1 MTSDPN
7 RTGVQARFRA
17 RFRISFRIAGIG
29 AAVLLVI
36 AALVAGACGNPGGG
50 SSEDEVSDDLVTG
63 GTTIDDVESFAALIT
78 ELGYDWSIPEI
89 AIQREWA
96 SEAGSLLQ
104 IEQPEARFEVYRF
117 EDRASLASALAR
129 MQSGAIVDLPEDAI
143 GWSTGRVLIF
153 LLANDEVEPVLNQ
166 LTAVLDEPVLV
177 TGAVGVIVDA
187 VGDDGEADASGSEEG
202 AEPDAPDDDSAGGG
216 DNPRPPEASTSS
228 GNVAVRAGI
237 GTYCWS
243 GDNVAICGDSI
254 GIITGHGV
262 LEVESGSAFAFQ
274 SDLPWEELR
283 EAFVTA
289 SSRAETEEL
298 GSGSDWRAWA
308 AVDGRPLPF
317 TVENGLTVTADLE
330 PGEYIVNLS
339 FFFGGNDVQYGILLT
354 VPAGTVSTP
363 PSSDSGSDSGAE
375 PDPNEEP
382 DTPTTRDLA
391 PLPPGDSSFVIG
403 KPFFLEPG
411 RTASLDEGG
420 FGLVFQA
427 VLGDSRCPL
436 DVTCVWAGEVS
447 VELRLTSAMSSST
460 FQLTLPGAPAYF
472 TPPSEPTGEF
482 EVVGLLLLPEPY
494 SEVLIPA
501 SGYRLLLQVNR
512 VGEDNGV
519 ARVETQ
525 APIESVTVNVAESFP
540 PQYFVAIESG
550 LPNGCARFERI
561 DVEREGA
568 TIRLTVLN
576 TVPAPSAELA
586 CTLIYGIIS
595 NTVALGSD
603 FEPGVEYL
611 VVVNDQMSQTFVAQ

>member
-1 MTSDPN
+1 MTPHPN
-7 RTGVQARFRA
+7 RTGFQARFRA
-17 RFRISFRIAGIG
+17 RFRISFRSAGIG

-63 GTTIDDVESFAALIT
+63 GTTIDDVESFAALLT

-96 SEAGSLLQ
+96 SPAGSLLQ

-117 EDRASLASALAR
+117 EDRASLASVLAR

-153 LLANDEVEPVLNQ
+153 LLANAEVEPVLNQ
-166 LTAVLDEPVLV
+166 LRAVLDEPVLL

-187 VGDDGEADASGSEEG
+187 VGDDGEADESGG
-202 AEPDAPDDDSAGGG
+202 AEPGAPDDDSAVGG
-216 DNPRPPEASTSS
+216 DNPRPPEASASA

-243 GDNVAICGDSI
+243 GDKVAICADSI

-262 LEVESGSAFAFQ
+262 LEVESGSVFAFQ
-274 SDLPWEELR
+274 SDLPWDSLR
-283 EAFVTA
+283 EVFVTA
-289 SSRAETEEL
+289 SSRSETEEL

-308 AVDGRPLPF
+308 AFDGRPLPF
-317 TVENGLTVTADLE
+317 TVEDGLTVTADLE
-330 PGEYIVNLS
+330 PGVYIVNLS

-363 PSSDSGSDSGAE
+363 PSSDSGSDSGTQPDPDEE
-375 PDPNEEP
+375 PDP
-382 DTPTTRDLA
+382 PTTPVPA
-391 PLPPGDSSFVIG
+391 PLPPGESSFVIG

-411 RTASLDEGG
+411 RSALLDEGG
-420 FGLVFQA
+420 FSLVLQA

-436 DVTCVWAGEVS
+436 DVTCVWAGEAS
-447 VELRLTSAMSSST
+447 VELRGTSMGMGVGFT
-460 FQLTLPGAPAYF
+460 LTLPSAA
-472 TPPSEPTGEF
+472 THRTDDF

-494 SEVLIPA
+494 SEVMIPA
-501 SGYRLLLQVNR
+501 SGYRLLVQVNR
-512 VGEDNGV
+512 VGENDGV

-525 APIESVTVNVAESFP
+525 APIESVTINVAESFP

-561 DVEREGA
+561 DLEREGA

-595 NTVALGSD
+595 NTVPLGSD
-603 FEPGVEYL
+603 FEPGVEYM
-611 VVVNDQMSQTFVAQ
+611 VVVNETVTEIFLAQ